1 MNFQML
7 EAIIKALLKVKDE
20 VKKAKD
26 EVKKARDEFF
36 KSRDI
41 NNNINDKFNK
51 GEKNESRN

>member
-7 EAIIKALLKVKDE
+7 EAITKVLLKVKDE
-20 VKKAKD
+20 VKKAR
-26 EVKKARDEFF
+26 EEFF

-41 NNNINDKFNK
+41 NKFNK

>member
-7 EAIIKALLKVKDE
+7 EVIIKALL
-20 VKKAKD
+20 KAKD
-26 EVKKARDEFF
+26 EVKKAREEFF